1 MYFTLVKLGILF
13 TEKKKKQHHEI
24 AKRQQS
30 GKYLQHSKKDLY
42 PEYIKSSYKS
52 IRERQTT
59 NFFLVGEKKKPKN
72 LDSYFTKEDIQIDN
86 VKTCEKCSISL
97 VIREVQIKNI
107 M

>member
-59 NFFLVGEKKKPKN
+59 NFFLVGEKKK
-72 LDSYFTKEDIQIDN
+72 T
-86 VKTCEKCSISL
+86 EKSRQL
-97 VIREVQIKNI
+97 LYKRGYPNR
-107 M
+107 